1 MDVKTLKEVVAK
13 GSFALLDNN
22 KAGGA
27 HTDYLFWGPI
37 AFVRADKQEDVEERI
52 FAIESYIRDG
62 YHVAGYFSYE
72 LGYALQRRLKGRLPE
87 KREVPL
93 FNLGIFRHRS
103 DVRDIDVEQALEE
116 IRQNSDTLIKNCT
129 LTMDRASYVESLKKV
144 KQHIH
149 DGDTYQVNFTLKYK
163 FDYGG
168 PPLALYAELRRRQ
181 RVEYG
186 AYLDFP
192 EVKVLSRSPELFIN
206 KRGES
211 IHAKPMKGT
220 TKRGDTPEQDRENF
234 DFLTKDEKSRAEN
247 VMIVD
252 LLRNDLSRISKPGS
266 VRTSGLFEVQTFET
280 LHQMIST
287 VSGQVDVDLLLS
299 KLLQQIF
306 PCGSITGA
314 PKVRTMEI
322 INDLEVEPRGIY
334 TGAIGYF
341 GPDQSICLNVPIR
354 TLVLWPDGAGEMG
367 VGSGV
372 VHDSDPEAEYE
383 ECRLKGQFFT
393 QGFADFG
400 LIESL
405 RFDAGY
411 PHLDKH
417 LQRLRRSA
425 AELGFALDAERL
437 ERDLLATGTTL
448 SSPHKVRVA
457 LDRAGSHVIE
467 CHPIE
472 PSDVDRRIAI
482 APDPVLSANWA
493 LRHKLTRRT
502 HYQATY
508 EDYKRLGFYDVVF
521 VNERNELTEGSFNN
535 LFIRKGDCWYT
546 PPLECGLLP
555 GIQRQNL
562 LESPTIRAVE
572 KRLYLDDLRGADEI
586 FLTNAVRGVVKVELA
601 ASRIDEPC
609 SA

>member
-1 MDVKTLKEVVAK
+1 VDAKTIKQVVAN

-22 KAGGA
+22 KAGG
-27 HTDYLFWGPI
+27 TQTGYLFWEPI
-37 AFVRADKQEDVEERI
+37 AFIKADKQEEVEARI
-52 FAIESYIRDG
+52 LEIENYIRNG

-72 LGYALQRRLKGRLPE
+72 LGCVLQRRLTSRLPAN
-87 KREVPL
+87 RDVPL

-103 DVRDIDVEQALEE
+103 DVHDIDVEQALEE
-116 IRQNSDTLIKNCT
+116 ICQNSDALIKNCT
-129 LTMDRASYVESLKKV
+129 LTMDRACYVEGLRTV

-163 FDYGG
+163 FNYAG
-168 PPLALYAELRRRQ
+168 PPLTLYAELRRRQ

-206 KRGES
+206 KRGDS

-287 VSGQVDVDLLLS
+287 VSGQVDADLPLS

-322 INDLEVEPRGIY
+322 INDLEMEPRGIY

-354 TLVLWPDGAGEMG
+354 TLVLPA
-367 VGSGV
+367 VN
-372 VHDSDPEAEYE
+372 
-383 ECRLKGQFFT
+383 
-393 QGFADFG
+393 DFVW
-400 LIESL
+400 L
-405 RFDAGY
+405 
-411 PHLDKH
+411 P
-417 LQRLRRSA
+417 
-425 AELGFALDAERL
+425 
-437 ERDLLATGTTL
+437 
-448 SSPHKVRVA
+448 
-457 LDRAGSHVIE
+457 
-467 CHPIE
+467 
-472 PSDVDRRIAI
+472 
-482 APDPVLSANWA
+482 
-493 LRHKLTRRT
+493 
-502 HYQATY
+502 
-508 EDYKRLGFYDVVF
+508 
-521 VNERNELTEGSFNN
+521 
-535 LFIRKGDCWYT
+535 
-546 PPLECGLLP
+546 GLL
-555 GIQRQNL
+555 RL
-562 LESPTIRAVE
+562 LR
-572 KRLYLDDLRGADEI
+572 
-586 FLTNAVRGVVKVELA
+586 
-601 ASRIDEPC
+601 
-609 SA
+609 